1 MMPRDRNIMQFN
13 IAVLCPPDLDLIL
26 ILQLNHVKSAFLIFV
41 TVIYLEHEERFLRSW
56 YIKQSV
62 FIVLKFEGC

>member
-41 TVIYLEHEERFLRSW
+41 TVIYLEHEERFLW
-56 YIKQSV
+56 PWNIKQP
-62 FIVLKFEGC
+62 VLIILEFEAC